1 MYGTEP
7 IPEHGR
13 IDELLRSVDRPGDY
27 CVGGRIFTPMPRVIV
42 EGAGELSFPVP
53 EAQIEALIAAAERS
67 PYGKGAETVLDTSV
81 RDSWQIDATDVRLD
95 GRAWPDSLAKIMDM
109 VAAGLGLPAERLGA
123 ELYKLLVYRP
133 GGFFAEHR
141 DTEKVPGMV
150 ATLSLSL
157 PTPGAGGELVVRHA
171 GRSATFGMAALEP
184 SELLFAAFYSDC
196 PHEVLPV
203 RDGHRVSLVFNLFAG
218 SPDDGLVPPEYRK
231 LTTQVAESLAR
242 WRDGGGVDKLAWV
255 LDHEYSEDGLSFDTL
270 KNKDAAVAKVLGKA
284 ARRAGCEL
292 HAAVLRF
299 EEEGYPDE
307 SPPYDWKGDI
317 QDAPQ
322 AEIGELRSRIWTL
335 DGWAGGDGGRPR
347 FGPIDLKASELLSRR
362 ALTDAEPDER
372 RVYPTGNEGVT
383 MALVYRHGALV
394 VWPGDKTLDI
404 VAGNS
409 VGHAVSWVATQRGR
423 PADGA
428 DEGVRRLLARLIRI
442 WPARS
447 WSTRSQDR
455 YEMLRLLYAVGDG
468 DLGADF
474 LQRVVTTHYD
484 GSENVVLAEVLALIG
499 AGEVGAFL
507 PKLIERHL
515 ARRPKEIV
523 ALLVLAGGSP
533 KATTDR
539 ARRDAMREAAET
551 ALSGLEPAL
560 RSESEARARRERERS
575 AEPSRA
581 LHRYPDSPKEWIDP
595 GAVCDLFVL
604 ADRLELADAAAA
616 AARAIGDHPTIV
628 TPDRMLPA
636 AVERICGRGGIAET
650 AAYSVLW
657 RRSADFL
664 LARSAAAPV
673 PPSDWTI
680 EVEIPCDCHL
690 CARLLAF
697 CGDPAQRVERFE
709 SRQDIRWHFRQ
720 KIGRDHRDLDY
731 ESRWLGA
738 TNTLVCT
745 KSRASHL
752 RRLEEYA
759 EDLRRMESLL
769 ACAPDAEGGGSAEG
783 RVGRLERALAV
794 PRES

>member
-1 MYGTEP
+1 MYPTEP

-53 EAQIEALIAAAERS
+53 EAQVEALIAAAERS

-81 RDSWQIDATDVRLD
+81 RDSWQIDAADVRLD

-171 GRSATFGMAALEP
+171 AREATLDMAALEP

-203 RDGHRVSLVFNLFAG
+203 RDGHRVSLLFNLFLG
-218 SPDDGLVPPEYRK
+218 SADDGLAPPEYRK

-242 WRDGGGVDKLAWV
+242 WRDGGRVDKLAWV

-270 KNKDAAVAKVLGKA
+270 KNKDAAVAKVLAKA
-284 ARRAGCEL
+284 ARRTGCEL
-292 HAAVLRF
+292 HAAVLGI

-307 SPPYDWKGDI
+307 SPPYDWDGPI
-317 QDAPQ
+317 ENAPQ
-322 AEIGELRSRIWTL
+322 AEIGELRSRIRTL
-335 DGWAGGDGGRPR
+335 DGWAACDGGRPR

-539 ARRDAMREAAET
+539 ARRDAMREAAENRPVRPGARSSVGVRGSCSQGART
-551 ALSGLEPAL
+551 VGGAVARLAQVSRLPEGVDRSRGHL
-560 RSESEARARRERERS
+560 RSIRARAS
-575 AEPSRA
+575 A
-581 LHRYPDSPKEWIDP
+581 
-595 GAVCDLFVL
+595 GA
-604 ADRLELADAAAA
+604 RG
-616 AARAIGDHPTIV
+616 R
-628 TPDRMLPA
+628 
-636 AVERICGRGGIAET
+636 GRGGRTGHWGSPDDRDPGPDATGGGGGDLWVGRHRGDGRLRCAVAPIRRLSAGAERRGARPT
-650 AAYSVLW
+650 QRLDHRGGDSVRLPPLRQAARVL
-657 RRSADFL
+657 RGSRSAGGAL
-664 LARSAAAPV
+664 RIPPGHPLALPPEGRPGSPRPRLREPVARGHLHAGLHEEPGQPPSAA
-673 PPSDWTI
+673 
-680 EVEIPCDCHL
+680 
-690 CARLLAF
+690 
-697 CGDPAQRVERFE
+697 
-709 SRQDIRWHFRQ
+709 
-720 KIGRDHRDLDY
+720 
-731 ESRWLGA
+731 
-738 TNTLVCT
+738 
-745 KSRASHL
+745 
-752 RRLEEYA
+752 
-759 EDLRRMESLL
+759 
-769 ACAPDAEGGGSAEG
+769 
-783 RVGRLERALAV
+783 
-794 PRES
+794 

>member
-171 GRSATFGMAALEP
+171 GRSARSTWRRWNRPSCCSPPSTPTARTRCCRSGMATGSRSCSTCSP
-184 SELLFAAFYSDC
+184 
-196 PHEVLPV
+196 
-203 RDGHRVSLVFNLFAG
+203 

-231 LTTQVAESLAR
+231 LTTQVAESLA

-270 KNKDAAVAKVLGKA
+270 KNKDAAVAKGGRAPGGLRA
-284 ARRAGCEL
+284 TRRRSQVRRGGLSRREP
-292 HAAVLRF
+292 AVRF
-299 EEEGYPDE
+299 
-307 SPPYDWKGDI
+307 

-322 AEIGELRSRIWTL
+322 AEIGELRSRWTL
-335 DGWAGGDGGRPR
+335 DGWAGGDGGRPC
-347 FGPIDLKASELLSRR
+347 FGPRPTELLW
-362 ALTDAEPDER
+362 LTDPAGSAGCIP
-372 RVYPTGNEGVT
+372 GNERDG
-383 MALVYRHGALV
+383 AGLPPRGAGRLV
-394 VWPGDKTLDI
+394 GDKTLDI

-533 KATTDR
+533 KATTDP
-539 ARRDAMREAAET
+539 ARRDAMREAAES
-551 ALSGLEPAL
+551 ALVRPGVRSSVRVRGSRSQGARTVGGAVARLAQVSRLPEGVDRSRGRL
-560 RSESEARARRERERS
+560 RSIRARGSAGARGRGRS
-575 AEPSRA
+575 GRTGDWGS
-581 LHRYPDSPKEWIDP
+581 PDDRDP
-595 GAVCDLFVL
+595 G
-604 ADRLELADAAAA
+604 
-616 AARAIGDHPTIV
+616 
-628 TPDRMLPA
+628 
-636 AVERICGRGGIAET
+636 
-650 AAYSVLW
+650 
-657 RRSADFL
+657 
-664 LARSAAAPV
+664 
-673 PPSDWTI
+673 
-680 EVEIPCDCHL
+680 
-690 CARLLAF
+690 
-697 CGDPAQRVERFE
+697 
-709 SRQDIRWHFRQ
+709 
-720 KIGRDHRDLDY
+720 
-731 ESRWLGA
+731 
-738 TNTLVCT
+738 
-745 KSRASHL
+745 
-752 RRLEEYA
+752 
-759 EDLRRMESLL
+759 
-769 ACAPDAEGGGSAEG
+769 PDATGGGG
-783 RVGRLERALAV
+783 GDL
-794 PRES
+794 

>member
-1 MYGTEP
+1 MYETEP
-7 IPEHGR
+7 IPEHER

-95 GRAWPDSLAKIMDM
+95 GRAWPDSLAKIMDL
-109 VAAGLGLPAERLGA
+109 VAAGLGLSAERLGA

-171 GRSATFGMAALEP
+171 GRSATFDMAALEP
-184 SELLFAAFYSDC
+184 SELLFTAFYSDC

-231 LTTQVAESLAR
+231 TTTQTAECLAR
-242 WRDGGGVDKLAWV
+242 WREEGGVDKLAWV

-270 KNKDAAVAKVLGKA
+270 KNKDAAVAKVLAKA

-307 SPPYDWKGDI
+307 NPPYDWDGQI
-317 QDAPQ
+317 ENAPQ
-322 AEIGELRSRIWTL
+322 AEIGELRSRIRTL
-335 DGWAGGDGGRPR
+335 DGWAACDGGRPR
-347 FGPIDLKASELLSRR
+347 FGPIDLRASELLSRR

-423 PADGA
+423 PADEA

-447 WSTRSQDR
+447 WPTRSQDR
-455 YEMLRLLYAVGDG
+455 YEMLRLLHAVGDG

-474 LQRVVTTHYD
+474 LQRVVTTQYD
-484 GSENVVLAEVLALIG
+484 GSENVVLAEVLTLIG
-499 AGEVGAFL
+499 AGEAGAFL
-507 PKLIERHL
+507 PKLIEKHL

-533 KATTDR
+533 RATTDP
-539 ARRDAMREAAET
+539 ARRDAMREAAES
-551 ALSGLEPAL
+551 ALSGLESAL
-560 RSESEARARRERERS
+560 RSESDARARSERERS
-575 AEPSRA
+575 AEPWRA

-595 GAVCDLFVL
+595 GTVCDLFVL
-604 ADRLELADAAAA
+604 ADRLGLADAAAA

-636 AVERICGRGGIAET
+636 ALEGICGRGGIAET

-657 RRSADFL
+657 RRSADIL

-673 PPSDWTI
+673 TPSDWTI
-680 EVEIPCDCHL
+680 EVEIPCDCDL
-690 CARLLAF
+690 CARLRAF

-731 ESRWLGA
+731 ESRWLGG
-738 TNTLVCT
+738 TYTLVCT

-769 ACAPDAEGGGSAEG
+769 ACAPDAEGRGSADG
-783 RVGRLERALAV
+783 RVVRLKRAMAV
-794 PRES
+794 PRKA